1 MAPVI
6 QYMGEC
12 IVREPIRCMATIG
25 CTKTPVTKSA
35 NARPN
40 RSTEDEV
47 CNEGVLLMAQS
58 TIKFHVAAEKL
69 DKMFIIQIAITR
81 ESLLGGKYPGN
92 VIGQ

>member
-12 IVREPIRCMATIG
+12 VVREPIRCMATIG
-25 CTKTPVTKSA
+25 CTKTPITKSA

-58 TIKFHVAAEKL
+58 TIKFNVAAEKL